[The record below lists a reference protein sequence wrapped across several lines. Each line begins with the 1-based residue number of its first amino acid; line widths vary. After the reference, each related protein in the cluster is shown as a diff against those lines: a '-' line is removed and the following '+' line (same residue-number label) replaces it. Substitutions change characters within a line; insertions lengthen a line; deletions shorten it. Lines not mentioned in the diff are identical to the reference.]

1 MCLIISDLLELS
13 EATRGRWNDL
23 PFIRQKMLESNSPA
37 LFLALSS
44 APRAFL
50 RYTCRTLKGLESQAM
65 RFEAT
70 NPSLSPDDDAKI
82 TVSSFRAPLSASAI
96 KIPHFE
102 RVMTDIDGTVRAA
115 YNSISEAERATAERL
130 LFVNNELPEIFKDPV
145 ARLLGITIPELKASI
160 NISTLYWHD
169 VSWLGLH
176 DDRTSLLWQKT
187 HTVDAVRKIEIPR
200 TALRLRRC
208 TRCCALSDEVVI
220 MPGGRGQA
228 VAGQWVA
235 STQRMCL
242 CGTLWMQVYP
252 YQMARGGEASSGGA
266 ARGAENHNVNAAAA
280 VGGTPRTTV
289 VA

>member
-13 EATRGRWNDL
+13 EATRGRWSDL
-23 PFIRQKMLESNSPA
+23 AFVRQKMLESNSPA

-44 APRAFL
+44 APRAFI
-50 RYTCRTLKGLESQAM
+50 RYTCRTLKGLEANAM
-65 RFEAT
+65 RLEAT
-70 NPSLSPDDDAKI
+70 NPSPALDEDARVTIK
-82 TVSSFRAPLSASAI
+82 SFRAPLGASAI

-102 RVMTDIDGTVRAA
+102 RVMNDIDGTVRAA
-115 YNSISEAERATAERL
+115 YNSVSEAERATAERL

-145 ARLLGITIPELKASI
+145 ARLLGITIPELKQNI
-160 NISTLYWHD
+160 NISALYWHD

-176 DDRTSLLWQKT
+176 DDRTTLLWQNT

-208 TRCCALSDEVVI
+208 TRCCSLSDEVVI
-220 MPGGRGQA
+220 APGGGRGQ
-228 VAGQWVA
+228 VAGQWIA

-252 YQMARGGEASSGGA
+252 YQVARGDGSGGRAARAVDPSGGA
-266 ARGAENHNVNAAAA
+266 ASGATPRAA
-280 VGGTPRTTV
+280 VV
-289 VA
+289 V